1 VADRPP
7 PGSRRSAARE
17 TQRLNPPSPHVVPS
31 SLPGPDRTSRPD
43 GRPRALYVHVP
54 FCARRCSYCDFAVLA
69 TREAPTFAWL
79 EAVGTEMRLL
89 AEERGWTEPLRLDTV
104 YVGGGT
110 PSMLGAGAMDVLAE
124 RLAPYATWSAGSV
137 EWTCEA
143 NPESFTPELAA
154 DWRRAGVNRVS
165 LGVQTFHGPALK
177 WMGRLHGP
185 EGAARAMAAARG
197 AGFRNVSVDLI
208 FGFPARLGRDWAAD
222 LHQALTLEPEHV
234 SLYGLTAE
242 AGAPLGRWVKEGREA
257 LADDDRY
264 ADEYLLAHR
273 VLTAAGFRHY
283 EVSNFGLP
291 GRESRH
297 NGIYWTGEPYAAL
310 GPGSHAFHPPLRRWN
325 VRGWE
330 DYRRALAAGRLP
342 VEDEEVLDPDGAA
355 LEAVWLG
362 LRTDGGRRMEGAGGD
377 QAALAVEWERRGW
390 ARVAD
395 GVLRLTA
402 EGWLLLDRLAVE
414 MASRAPAAVGAEPA
428 RQPVGR

>member
-1 VADRPP
+1 VW
-7 PGSRRSAARE
+7 PGA
-17 TQRLNPPSPHVVPS
+17 NPPSHNVLPS
-31 SLPGPDRTSRPD
+31 SSPAPARPPEAD
-43 GRPRALYVHVP
+43 DRPRALYLHVP
-54 FCARRCSYCDFAVLA
+54 FCARRCSYCDFAVQA

-79 EAVGTEMRLL
+79 EAVAAEMRLL
-89 AEERGWTEPLRLDTV
+89 AEDRGWTEPLRLDSI

-110 PSMLGAGAMDVLAE
+110 PSMLGTGAMDALAE
-124 RLAPYATWSAGSV
+124 RLAPYATWSADAV

-165 LGVQTFHGPALK
+165 LGVQTFHAPALK

-185 EGAARAMAAARG
+185 EGARHAMDAARG
-197 AGFRNVSVDLI
+197 AGFDNVSVDLI

-222 LHQALTLEPEHV
+222 LHRALTLEPEHV

-242 AGAPLGRWVKEGREA
+242 AGAPLGRWVKEGRES

-264 ADEYLLAHR
+264 ADEYLLAHH

-297 NGIYWTGEPYAAL
+297 NGIYWTGAPYAAL
-310 GPGSHAFHPPLRRWN
+310 GPGAHAFHPPLRRWN
-325 VRGWE
+325 VRGWD

-342 VEDEEVLDPDGAA
+342 VEDEEVLASDDAA
-355 LEAVWLG
+355 MEAVWLG
-362 LRTDGGRRMEGAGGD
+362 LRTDGGWPVEGAGDD
-377 QAALAVEWERRGW
+377 QIALAGEWEARGW
-390 ARVAD
+390 ARIDEDA
-395 GVLRLTA
+395 LRLTA
-402 EGWLLLDRLAVE
+402 DGWLLLDRLAVE
-414 MASRAPAAVGAEPA
+414 MASRAPEAVGAKPA
-428 RQPVGR
+428 R